1 MGPNTRPSPRVR
13 GRDRQ
18 LAQISA
24 SLHSVA
30 STRRSRVLLME
41 APPGAGKTRLL
52 GEAAVM
58 AAENGFEVVG
68 GLPAAPA
75 PVPAPVPVPLP
86 APARAPV
93 SATAVPPPAGTRT
106 RTRPRRSG
114 AAGGPSPHPLAPAAG
129 GCPPAPCPASAVDAA
144 RARLRDTPEHVRTT
158 VALDDLHLADL
169 PALTALCEL
178 ITTLAGRPVLW
189 LLAFAPA
196 QDASPHEPVT
206 ACLAELR
213 GRVPVEPV
221 PELGPL
227 RGDALGQLVADWTGA
242 DPDPAL
248 LALAES
254 VNRTPRAV
262 IELVRGLVED
272 GDLSVVDGTSR
283 LQPHPSGAAPGGG
296 GCLPTPVPKRFSTL
310 VQRDLRALS
319 EPTMRALRLAAVL
332 GSPFAPEDLS
342 AMLGEAPVSLLA
354 AVDEAVDRGLL
365 VCGER
370 DLAFRSEPVWR
381 VLLDSVPPPV
391 RALLRR
397 QAAEMLL
404 SRPDGVARAALQ
416 LVHIARP
423 GDTRALR
430 TIAEG
435 ARQLLVTEP
444 STAAALAT
452 RCMELLAPGHT
463 DRLRLAKTAVEA
475 FTRAGDLDRA
485 ITLAV
490 DAIDETTARAKSLP
504 PALAGEVA
512 ALRASMSAALLLLGD
527 TETARRAARDALAQA
542 DGLQHREAVI
552 TDLAASCLTGDGTAS
567 ERVREILGAPDRH
580 PRAVR
585 VGALTFHAFGQWR
598 DGRVGDAVRTLREAV
613 ALEDGAGGP
622 RLIDPRWFL
631 AFALT
636 RTDEHEEAEAVIERS
651 ARAAVCETRT
661 LTTAIPDVLRAPLHI
676 ARGRLDEA
684 EAAALAGVGADGPH
698 LPMLAPQAWLVLAL
712 VALRRGRLAQAE
724 DHLRT
729 LEKDFPQHASRPWWA
744 ARLLLHAQLTEAQA
758 GSGAAAD
765 VLAEA
770 GEHDGALREL
780 LLEDPAAA
788 AWSVR
793 CGLAAGR
800 PEIVRAVVDT
810 AELLRA
816 HNPDVPAVLAAAAH
830 ARALAEGDAESL
842 AEAGRTHRNPWARAA
857 AAEDYAMLLLDR
869 GDRGDRGEQGGRE
882 AAIGE
887 LDRAMNA
894 YGALG
899 GERDAARVRARLRE
913 LGVRRRHWTQ
923 AKRPHSGWESLTKTE
938 RKVADLVAGGLTN
951 QQAARHLFISP
962 HTVGF
967 HLRQIYRKLG
977 IQSRTALIRLKA

>member
-30 STRRSRVLLME
+30 STRRSRVLLVE

-68 GLPAAPA
+68 GLPG
-75 PVPAPVPVPLP
+75 APVPVPAP
-86 APARAPV
+86 APAPAPH
-93 SATAVPPPAGTRT
+93 SARVPGTAVPPPAGTRT
-106 RTRPRRSG
+106 RARSRRSG
-114 AAGGPSPHPLAPAAG
+114 ATADGPRPHPLAPAAG
-129 GCPPAPCPASAVDAA
+129 GCPPVPCPASAVDAA

-189 LLAFAPA
+189 LLAFAPDR
-196 QDASPHEPVT
+196 DASPYESVA
-206 ACLAELR
+206 ACLAKLR

-283 LQPHPSGAAPGGG
+283 LQPHPSGAAPGAG

-370 DLAFRSEPVWR
+370 DLAFRSEPIWR

-423 GDTRALR
+423 GDTQALR

-435 ARQLLVTEP
+435 ARRLLATEP

-452 RCMELLAPGHT
+452 RCMELLAPGHS

-490 DAIDETTARAKSLP
+490 DAIDETTARATALP
-504 PALAGEVA
+504 PALAGDVA
-512 ALRASMSAALLLLGD
+512 ALRASMSAALLFLGD
-527 TETARRAARDALAQA
+527 TETARRAARDALAAQA
-542 DGLQHREAVI
+542 EGLQLREAVI
-552 TDLAASCLTGDGTAS
+552 TDLAASCLTGDGTAA
-567 ERVREILGAPDRH
+567 ERVRGILGAPDHH

-613 ALEDGAGGP
+613 ALEDGTGGP

-636 RTDEHEEAEAVIERS
+636 RTDDHEEAEAVIERS
-651 ARAAVCETRT
+651 ARAAACETRT
-661 LTTAIPDVLRAPLHI
+661 LTTTIPDVLRAPLHI

-712 VALRRGRLAQAE
+712 VALRQGRLAQAE

-765 VLAEA
+765 VLAETGA
-770 GEHDGALREL
+770 HDGALREL

-800 PEIVRAVVDT
+800 PEIVRAVVET
-810 AELLRA
+810 AELLCAR
-816 HNPDVPAVLAAAAH
+816 NPDVPAVLAAAAH
-830 ARALAEGDAESL
+830 ARALAEGDAEAL
-842 AEAGRTHRNPWARAA
+842 ADAGRTHRNPWARAA
-857 AAEDYAMLLLDR
+857 AAEDHAMLLLGR
-869 GDRGDRGEQGGRE
+869 GDRGDRGDRE